1 MNNNQVAWEIV
12 YGDQSIQ
19 WEMGHCKQ
27 KRNRRFRQLT
37 LRTVRIGYKFKCIKN
52 KNAKIKKYKYQIK
65 THRKSRWEVS
75 LKIFLKIF
83 FWILKFKRDFPKKRL
98 NFSVF
103 LKRNSR
109 ELKMKI
115 NCFWKKNRDFSY
127 WKFLPGSGE
136 KIKIRLCS
144 NWEIVFC
151 ANWKFSPS

>member
-1 MNNNQVAWEIV
+1 MPVNNNQVAWEIV

-83 FWILKFKRDFPKKRL
+83 FWILKFKRDFPKKDWISQSSWKETQENWRWRSTVSEKKIET
-98 NFSVF
+98 FPIE
-103 LKRNSR
+103 NSFQVR
-109 ELKMKI
+109 E
-115 NCFWKKNRDFSY
+115 KKS
-127 WKFLPGSGE
+127 K
-136 KIKIRLCS
+136 
-144 NWEIVFC
+144 
-151 ANWKFSPS
+151 